1 MDRYFA
7 IVYDD
12 GVGNGH
18 QNIKVVKG
26 TKARDKFLSEHPGS
40 YVGSKSDEG
49 VSEKDFKKSTA
60 YLNTY
65 SAVEKRNNTSLKA
78 DAAQDNR
85 QSGGEAQDDVVKDEL
100 AIETGRELEK
110 DSTQSEESA
119 KEKAATTI
127 ANSSAITQQQ
137 KDLADAETKKA
148 LADAEAKRLENEK
161 KQRIVDAYS
170 DNTNLT
176 DKADFSGINEGGST
190 KLEGSEFTLEEPPN
204 NKGEGQPG
212 QGGNN
217 NNNKGAST
225 NKDNKGASNKLW
237 DAYKSGGLDGY
248 PTLKAVADIISN
260 NARMNMD
267 RAALLTGGQRD
278 LDAYKPIETET
289 DKIRDKQVDERAKL
303 GGYTLN
309 DAIKAAKNGD
319 YSLLQNAIGQDLITV
334 ENAAMS
340 LNMSP
345 ETLNKQFSTS
355 EKKIE
360 NEGKLSDLEVK
371 SKELGLTVEQFNSEQ
386 AVQSKINECNDKI
399 RNCEEAKAAL
409 NGHDWKKYEEVSGV
423 LARLSK
429 DVEKSGNATTIQS
442 SSGGSANGGG
452 SFFDIAKA
460 EAEGHWDSGDSS
472 TSTSQTDT
480 FYKNSLPDIQAK
492 AQAAME
498 GQDKANNELIKFYD
512 DLIVGYKKERTIL
525 QGQLNTLRKQ
535 HNVNTNVT
543 QSKPRATIP
552 TDNGEGEKAE

>member
-26 TKARDKFLSEHPGS
+26 AKARDDFLSKNPGS
-40 YVGSKSDEG
+40 YVGTKSDEG
-49 VSEKDFKKSTA
+49 VSEKDFKKSDA
-60 YLNTY
+60 YTRIY
-65 SAVEKRNNTSLKA
+65 KAVEKRNTTSNA
-78 DAAQDNR
+78 ATSAQDNR

-100 AIETGRELEK
+100 NIETGRELEK

-119 KEKAATTI
+119 RKKAANTV
-127 ANSSAITQQQ
+127 ANSSAITQKQ
-137 KDLADAETKKA
+137 KELADAETKKA
-148 LADAEAKRLENEK
+148 LAEAEAQRLENEK

-176 DKADFSGINEGGST
+176 DKADFSGINEGDST
-190 KLEGSEFTLEEPPN
+190 KLEDSEFNLEEPPK
-204 NKGEGQPG
+204 NKGEEQTG
-212 QGGNN
+212 QGDTNNNNNNN
-217 NNNKGAST
+217 NNNKGAS
-225 NKDNKGASNKLW
+225 NKFW
-237 DAYKSGGLDGY
+237 DAYKSGKLDIY

-345 ETLNKQFSTS
+345 ETLNKQFNTS

-423 LARLSK
+423 LAGLSK
-429 DVEKSGNATTIQS
+429 DVEKSGNVSTIQS
-442 SSGGSANGGG
+442 SSGGSAGGGG

-480 FYKNSLPDIQAK
+480 FYKNSLPDIQSK

-543 QSKPRATIP
+543 KSKPEATA
-552 TDNGEGEKAE
+552 TDNGEGGKAE

>member
-1 MDRYFA
+1 MDKYFA

-26 TKARDKFLSEHPGS
+26 TKARDDFLSKHPGS
-40 YVGSKSDEG
+40 YVGTKSDEG
-49 VSEKDFKKSTA
+49 VSEKDFKKSDA
-60 YLNTY
+60 YTRVY
-65 SAVEKRNNTSLKA
+65 KAVEKRNKTSNA
-78 DAAQDNR
+78 ATSAQDNR
-85 QSGGEAQDDVVKDEL
+85 LSGGEAQDDVVKNEL
-100 AIETGRELEK
+100 DIETGRELEK

-119 KEKAATTI
+119 RKKAATTVV
-127 ANSSAITQQQ
+127 NSSAITQKQ
-137 KDLADAETKKA
+137 KELADAETKKA
-148 LADAEAKRLENEK
+148 LAEAEAQRLENEK

-176 DKADFSGINEGGST
+176 DKADFSGINEGDST
-190 KLEGSEFTLEEPPN
+190 KLEDSEFNLEEPPK
-204 NKGEGQPG
+204 NKGEGQTG
-212 QGGNN
+212 QGDTNN
-217 NNNKGAST
+217 N
-225 NKDNKGASNKLW
+225 NKGASNKLW
-237 DAYKSGGLDGY
+237 DAYKSGKLDVY

-319 YSLLQNAIGQDLITV
+319 YSLLQDAIGQDLITV

-345 ETLNKQFSTS
+345 ETLNKQFNTS

-360 NEGKLSDLEVK
+360 NEGKLSDLDVK

-386 AVQSKINECNDKI
+386 AVQSKINECDDKI

-423 LARLSK
+423 LAGLSK
-429 DVEKSGNATTIQS
+429 DVEKSGNVSTIQS
-442 SSGGSANGGG
+442 SSGGSAGGGG

-512 DLIVGYKKERTIL
+512 DLIVRYKKERTIL
-525 QGQLNTLRKQ
+525 QGQLDTLRKQ

-543 QSKPRATIP
+543 KSNDAPTTTTPTATP
-552 TDNGEGEKAE
+552 TDNGEGGKAE

>member
-7 IVYDD
+7 IVYND

-26 TKARDKFLSEHPGS
+26 TKARDSFLSSHPGS

-49 VSEKDFKKSTA
+49 VKEGDFKKSNA
-60 YLNTY
+60 YLNTFN
-65 SAVEKRNNTSLKA
+65 AVKKRNETSNA
-78 DAAQDNR
+78 ATSAQDNR

-100 AIETGRELEK
+100 NIETGRELEK

-119 KEKAATTI
+119 RKKAATTV
-127 ANSSAITQQQ
+127 ANSKAITQQQ
-137 KDLADAETKKA
+137 KDLADADTKKA
-148 LADAEAKRLENEK
+148 LAEAEAQRLENEK

-170 DNTNLT
+170 DNANLT
-176 DKADFSGINEGGST
+176 DKADFSGINEGDST
-190 KLEGSEFTLEEPPN
+190 KLEDSEFKLEEPPRN
-204 NKGEGQPG
+204 EGEGQPG
-212 QGGNN
+212 QGGTNN
-217 NNNKGAST
+217 NNNNEGT
-225 NKDNKGASNKLW
+225 SNKLW
-237 DAYKSGGLDGY
+237 DAYKSGKLDAY

-278 LDAYKPIETET
+278 LDAYKPIEIET

-309 DAIKAAKNGD
+309 DAIEAAKNGD
-319 YSLLQNAIGQDLITV
+319 YSLLQNAIGQDLITL

-340 LNMSP
+340 LNMSS

-423 LARLSK
+423 LAGLSK

-442 SSGGSANGGG
+442 SSGGSAGGG
-452 SFFDIAKA
+452 ASFFDVAKA
-460 EAEGHWDSGDSS
+460 NAEGHWDSGDSS
-472 TSTSQTDT
+472 TNTSQTDT

-543 QSKPRATIP
+543 KSKPEATA
-552 TDNGEGEKAE
+552 TDNGEGGKAE

>member
-49 VSEKDFKKSTA
+49 VKEGDFKKSAA
-60 YLNTY
+60 YLNTFN
-65 SAVEKRNNTSLKA
+65 AVKKRNETSNA
-78 DAAQDNR
+78 ATSAQDNR

-100 AIETGRELEK
+100 NIETGRELEK

-119 KEKAATTI
+119 RKKAATTV

-148 LADAEAKRLENEK
+148 LAEAEAQRLENEK

-176 DKADFSGINEGGST
+176 DKADFSGINEGDST
-190 KLEGSEFTLEEPPN
+190 KLEGSEFTLEEPPK
-204 NKGEGQPG
+204 NKGEGQTG
-212 QGGNN
+212 QGDTN
-217 NNNKGAST
+217 NNNKGT
-225 NKDNKGASNKLW
+225 SNKLW
-237 DAYKSGGLDGY
+237 DAYKSGKLDPY

-399 RNCEEAKAAL
+399 RNCEEAKNAL

-423 LARLSK
+423 LAGLSK

-442 SSGGSANGGG
+442 SSGGSAGGG
-452 SFFDIAKA
+452 ASFFDVAKA
-460 EAEGHWDSGDSS
+460 NAEGHWDSGDSS
-472 TSTSQTDT
+472 TNTSQTDT

-498 GQDKANNELIKFYD
+498 GQNKANNELIKFYD

-525 QGQLNTLRKQ
+525 QGQLNALRKQ

-543 QSKPRATIP
+543 KSKPEATA
-552 TDNGEGEKAE
+552 TDNGEGGKAE

>member
-26 TKARDKFLSEHPGS
+26 TKARDNFLSSHPGS

-49 VSEKDFKKSTA
+49 VKEGDFKKSTA
-60 YLNTY
+60 YLNTFN
-65 SAVEKRNNTSLKA
+65 AVKKRNETSNA
-78 DAAQDNR
+78 ATSAQDNR

-100 AIETGRELEK
+100 NIETGRELEK

-119 KEKAATTI
+119 RKKAATTV

-137 KDLADAETKKA
+137 KDLADADTKKA
-148 LADAEAKRLENEK
+148 LAEAEAQRLENEK
-161 KQRIVDAYS
+161 KQRIIDAYS

-176 DKADFSGINEGGST
+176 DKADFSGINEGDST
-190 KLEGSEFTLEEPPN
+190 KLEDSEFTLEEPPK

-212 QGGNN
+212 QGGTNNN
-217 NNNKGAST
+217 NNNKGT
-225 NKDNKGASNKLW
+225 SNKLW
-237 DAYKSGGLDGY
+237 DAYKSGKLDPY

-278 LDAYKPIETET
+278 LDAYKPIEIET

-345 ETLNKQFSTS
+345 ETLNKQFNTS

-423 LARLSK
+423 LAGLSK
-429 DVEKSGNATTIQS
+429 DVEKSGKAATIQS
-442 SSGGSANGGG
+442 SSGGSAGGG
-452 SFFDIAKA
+452 ASFFDVAKA
-460 EAEGHWDSGDSS
+460 NAEGHWDSGDSS

-543 QSKPRATIP
+543 KSKPEATA
-552 TDNGEGEKAE
+552 TDNGEGGKAE

>member
-26 TKARDKFLSEHPGS
+26 TKKRDEFLNKHPGS
-40 YVGSKSDEG
+40 YVTAKSDEG
-49 VSEKDFKKSTA
+49 VKESDFKKSDA
-60 YLNTY
+60 YKNAY
-65 SAVEKRNNTSLKA
+65 KAVEKRNKTSNEA
-78 DAAQDNR
+78 DAAQNNR
-85 QSGGEAQDDVVKDEL
+85 LSGGEAQDDVVKDEL
-100 AIETGRELEK
+100 EIETGKELEK

-119 KEKAATTI
+119 KKKAATTV
-127 ANSSAITQQQ
+127 AGSPAITQQQ
-137 KDLADAETKKA
+137 KDLADADTKKA
-148 LADAEAKRLENEK
+148 LAEAEAEAQRLENEK

-176 DKADFSGINEGGST
+176 DKADFSDIKEGDST
-190 KLEGSEFTLEEPPN
+190 KLEDSDFTVDESPE
-204 NKGEGQPG
+204 NKGEGQ
-212 QGGNN
+212 QGGTSDKDSTDNN
-217 NNNKGAST
+217 G
-225 NKDNKGASNKLW
+225 GRNKLW
-237 DAYKSGGLDGY
+237 DDYKSGKLDAY
-248 PTLKAVADIISN
+248 PTLKAVADMISN
-260 NARMNMD
+260 NARMNLD

-340 LNMSP
+340 LNMTP
-345 ETLNKQFSTS
+345 ETLNKQFNTS

-360 NEGKLSDLEVK
+360 NEGKLSDLDVKAKEV
-371 SKELGLTVEQFNSEQ
+371 GLTTEQFNSEQ
-386 AVQSKINECNDKI
+386 AIRTKIDECNDKI
-399 RNCEEAKAAL
+399 RNCEEAKNAL
-409 NGHDWKKYEEVSGV
+409 NDHDWKKYEEVSGI
-423 LARLSK
+423 LAGLSR

-442 SSGGSANGGG
+442 SSGGSAGGGG
-452 SFFDIAKA
+452 SFFDMVKA
-460 EAEGHWDSGDSS
+460 DAEGHWDSGDSS
-472 TSTSQTDT
+472 TNSSQTDT

-498 GQDKANNELIKFYD
+498 GQDKANNELIKLYD
-512 DLIVGYKKERTIL
+512 DMIVRYKKERAIL
-525 QGQLNTLRKQ
+525 QGQLDTLRKQ
-535 HNVNTNVT
+535 HNVNTKLNYAPT
-543 QSKPRATIP
+543 STSTTDTP
-552 TDNGEGEKAE
+552 TDNGKGGEA

>member
-26 TKARDKFLSEHPGS
+26 AKARDDFLSKNPGS
-40 YVGSKSDEG
+40 YVGTKSDEG

-60 YLNTY
+60 YTRIY
-65 SAVEKRNNTSLKA
+65 KAVEKRNTTSNA
-78 DAAQDNR
+78 ATSAQDNR

-100 AIETGRELEK
+100 DIETGRELEK

-119 KEKAATTI
+119 RKKAATTVVD
-127 ANSSAITQQQ
+127 SPAITQKQ
-137 KDLADAETKKA
+137 KELADAETKKA
-148 LADAEAKRLENEK
+148 LAEAEAQRLENEK

-176 DKADFSGINEGGST
+176 DKADFSGINEGDST
-190 KLEGSEFTLEEPPN
+190 KLEDSEFNLEEPPN
-204 NKGEGQPG
+204 NKGEGQTG
-212 QGGNN
+212 QGDTNN
-217 NNNKGAST
+217 NNN
-225 NKDNKGASNKLW
+225 NNNNNKGASNKLW
-237 DAYKSGGLDGY
+237 DAYKSGKLDIY

-345 ETLNKQFSTS
+345 ETLNKQFNTS

-409 NGHDWKKYEEVSGV
+409 NGHEWKKYEEVSGV
-423 LARLSK
+423 LAGLSK

-442 SSGGSANGGG
+442 SSGGSAGGGG

-512 DLIVGYKKERTIL
+512 DLIVRYKKERTIL
-525 QGQLNTLRKQ
+525 QGQLDTLRKQ

-543 QSKPRATIP
+543 KSKPEATA
-552 TDNGEGEKAE
+552 TDNGEGGKAE

>member
-26 TKARDKFLSEHPGS
+26 TRARDNFLSKHPGS
-40 YVGSKSDEG
+40 YVGAKSDEG
-49 VSEKDFKKSTA
+49 VKEGDFKKSTA
-60 YLNTY
+60 YTNVY
-65 SAVEKRNNTSLKA
+65 SAVEKRNGTSNA
-78 DAAQDNR
+78 ASSAQDNR

-100 AIETGRELEK
+100 DIETGRELEK

-119 KEKAATTI
+119 RKKAATTV

-137 KDLADAETKKA
+137 KDLADADTKKA
-148 LADAEAKRLENEK
+148 LAEAEAQRLENEK
-161 KQRIVDAYS
+161 KQRIIDAYS

-176 DKADFSGINEGGST
+176 DKADFSGINEGDST
-190 KLEGSEFTLEEPPN
+190 KLEDSEFTLEEPPK
-204 NKGEGQPG
+204 NKGEGQTG
-212 QGGNN
+212 QGDTNN
-217 NNNKGAST
+217 NNNKGAS
-225 NKDNKGASNKLW
+225 NKGTSNKLW
-237 DAYKSGGLDGY
+237 DAYKSGKLDPY

-278 LDAYKPIETET
+278 LDAYKPIEIET

-319 YSLLQNAIGQDLITV
+319 YSLLQNAIGQGLITL

-340 LNMSP
+340 VNMSP
-345 ETLNKQFSTS
+345 ETLNKQFNTS

-399 RNCEEAKAAL
+399 RNCEEAKNAL
-409 NGHDWKKYEEVSGV
+409 NDHDWKKYEEVSGI
-423 LARLSK
+423 LAGLSK
-429 DVEKSGNATTIQS
+429 DVEKSGKAATIQS
-442 SSGGSANGGG
+442 SSGGSAGGG
-452 SFFDIAKA
+452 ASFFDVAKA
-460 EAEGHWDSGDSS
+460 NAEGHWDSGDSS

-498 GQDKANNELIKFYD
+498 GQDKANNELIKLYD

-543 QSKPRATIP
+543 QSKSGAAT
-552 TDNGEGEKAE
+552 TDNGEGGKAE

>member
-1 MDRYFA
+1 MDKYFA

-26 TKARDKFLSEHPGS
+26 TKARDDFLSKHPGS
-40 YVGSKSDEG
+40 YVGTKSDEG
-49 VSEKDFKKSTA
+49 VSEKDFKKSDA
-60 YLNTY
+60 YTRVY
-65 SAVEKRNNTSLKA
+65 KAVEKRNKTSNA
-78 DAAQDNR
+78 ATSAQDNR
-85 QSGGEAQDDVVKDEL
+85 LSGGEAQDDVVKNEL
-100 AIETGRELEK
+100 DIETGRELEK

-119 KEKAATTI
+119 RKKAATTVV
-127 ANSSAITQQQ
+127 NSSAITQKQ
-137 KDLADAETKKA
+137 KELADAETKKA
-148 LADAEAKRLENEK
+148 LAEAEAQRLENEK

-176 DKADFSGINEGGST
+176 DKADFSGINEGDST
-190 KLEGSEFTLEEPPN
+190 KLEDSEFNLEEPPK
-204 NKGEGQPG
+204 NKGEGQTG
-212 QGGNN
+212 QGDTNN
-217 NNNKGAST
+217 N
-225 NKDNKGASNKLW
+225 NKGASNKLW
-237 DAYKSGGLDGY
+237 DAYKSGKLDVY

-319 YSLLQNAIGQDLITV
+319 YSLLQDAIGQDLITV

-345 ETLNKQFSTS
+345 ETLNKQFNTS

-386 AVQSKINECNDKI
+386 AVQSKINECDDKI

-423 LARLSK
+423 LAGLSK
-429 DVEKSGNATTIQS
+429 DVEKSGNVSTIQS
-442 SSGGSANGGG
+442 SSGGSAGGGG
-452 SFFDIAKA
+452 SFFDMAKA

-512 DLIVGYKKERTIL
+512 DLIVRYKKERTIL
-525 QGQLNTLRKQ
+525 QGQLDTLRKQ

-543 QSKPRATIP
+543 KSNDAPTTTTPTATP
-552 TDNGEGEKAE
+552 TDNGEGGKAE

>member
-26 TKARDKFLSEHPGS
+26 TKARDSFLSSHPGS
-40 YVGSKSDEG
+40 YVGTKSDEG
-49 VSEKDFKKSTA
+49 VSEKDFKKSTG
-60 YLNTY
+60 YTNIY
-65 SAVEKRNNTSLKA
+65 SAVEKRNRTSN
-78 DAAQDNR
+78 AATSSQDNR

-100 AIETGRELEK
+100 NIETGRELEK

-119 KEKAATTI
+119 RKKAATTV
-127 ANSSAITQQQ
+127 ANSKAITQQQ

-148 LADAEAKRLENEK
+148 LAEAEAQRLENEK

-176 DKADFSGINEGGST
+176 DKADFSGINEGDST
-190 KLEGSEFTLEEPPN
+190 KLEGSEFNLEEPPATSSTNDSTNSKGN
-204 NKGEGQPG
+204 NNN
-212 QGGNN
+212 NN
-217 NNNKGAST
+217 NNNKGAS
-225 NKDNKGASNKLW
+225 NKFW
-237 DAYKSGGLDGY
+237 DAYKSGKLDVY

-260 NARMNMD
+260 NARMNLD

-278 LDAYKPIETET
+278 LDAYKPIEIET

-409 NGHDWKKYEEVSGV
+409 NGHDWKKYEEVSGI
-423 LARLSK
+423 LAGLSK
-429 DVEKSGNATTIQS
+429 DVEKSGKVATIQS
-442 SSGGSANGGG
+442 SSGGSAGGG
-452 SFFDIAKA
+452 ASFFDVAKA
-460 EAEGHWDSGDSS
+460 NAEGHWDSGDSS
-472 TSTSQTDT
+472 TNTSQTDT

-512 DLIVGYKKERTIL
+512 GLIVGYKKERTIL
-525 QGQLNTLRKQ
+525 QGQLNALRKQ

-543 QSKPRATIP
+543 KSKPATTP
-552 TDNGEGEKAE
+552 TDNGEGGKAE

>member
-1 MDRYFA
+1 MDTYYA

-26 TKARDKFLSEHPGS
+26 TKKRDEFLSKNKGS
-40 YVGSKSDEG
+40 YVAAKSDEG
-49 VSEKDFKKSTA
+49 QSEKDFKKSNA
-60 YLNTY
+60 YKNAY
-65 SAVEKRNNTSLKA
+65 SRVETRNKTSNKA
-78 DAAQDNR
+78 DAARSNR
-85 QSGGEAQDDVVKDEL
+85 LSGGEAQDDVVNDEL
-100 AIETGRELEK
+100 DIETGRELEE
-110 DSTQSEESA
+110 DPSQSEESA
-119 KEKAATTI
+119 QKKAAKTV
-127 ANSSAITQQQ
+127 AGSPAITDKQ
-137 KDLADAETKKA
+137 KELANAETKKA
-148 LADAEAKRLENEK
+148 LAEAEAQRLENEK
-161 KQRIVDAYS
+161 KQRIIDAYS

-176 DKADFSGINEGGST
+176 DKADFSDIEEGDST
-190 KLEGSEFTLEEPPN
+190 KLEDSDFTVEEPPATPPTSDSTN
-204 NKGEGQPG
+204 NKGGT
-212 QGGNN
+212 NN
-217 NNNKGAST
+217 NNNNGDR
-225 NKDNKGASNKLW
+225 NKFW
-237 DAYKSGGLDGY
+237 DTYKSGGFDAY
-248 PTLKAVADIISN
+248 PTLKAVADMISN

-340 LNMSP
+340 LNMTP
-345 ETLNKQFSTS
+345 ETLNKQFNTS

-360 NEGKLSDLEVK
+360 NEGKLSDLDVKAKEV
-371 SKELGLTVEQFNSEQ
+371 GLTTEQFNSEQ
-386 AVQSKINECNDKI
+386 AVQERIDVCTDKI
-399 RNCEEAKAAL
+399 KTCEEAKAAL

-423 LARLSK
+423 LAGLSK

-442 SSGGSANGGG
+442 SSGGSAGGG
-452 SFFDIAKA
+452 GNFFDMVKA
-460 EAEGHWDSGDSS
+460 DAEGHWDSGDSS

-480 FYKNSLPDIQAK
+480 FYKNSLPEIQSK

-498 GQDKANNELIKFYD
+498 GQDKANNELIKLYD
-512 DLIVGYKKERTIL
+512 KMIVDYKKERAIL

-535 HNVNTNVT
+535 HNVNTKLSYAPT
-543 QSKPRATIP
+543 ATP
-552 TDNGEGEKAE
+552 TATDSGEGGKAE

>member
-26 TKARDKFLSEHPGS
+26 TKARDKFLSKNQGS
-40 YVGSKSDEG
+40 YVAAKSDEG
-49 VSEKDFKKSTA
+49 VSEGDFKKSDA
-60 YLNTY
+60 YKNAY
-65 SAVEKRNNTSLKA
+65 SKVETRNKTSNKA
-78 DAAQDNR
+78 GEAQDNR
-85 QSGGEAQDDVVKDEL
+85 LSGGEAQDDVVKDEL
-100 AIETGRELEK
+100 NIETGRELEK

-119 KEKAATTI
+119 KKKAATTV

-148 LADAEAKRLENEK
+148 LAEAEAQRQENEK
-161 KQRIVDAYS
+161 KQRIIDAYS

-176 DKADFSGINEGGST
+176 DKADFSDINEGDST
-190 KLEGSEFTLEEPPN
+190 KLEDSEFNLEEPPKN
-204 NKGEGQPG
+204 EGEGQSG
-212 QGGNN
+212 QGGTN
-217 NNNKGAST
+217 NNNKGT
-225 NKDNKGASNKLW
+225 SNKLW
-237 DAYKSGGLDGY
+237 DAYKSGKLDPY

-278 LDAYKPIETET
+278 LDAYKPIEIET

-345 ETLNKQFSTS
+345 ETLNKQFNTS

-399 RNCEEAKAAL
+399 RNCEEAKHAL
-409 NGHDWKKYEEVSGV
+409 NGHDWKKYEEVSGI
-423 LARLSK
+423 LAGLSK
-429 DVEKSGNATTIQS
+429 DVEKSGKAATIQS
-442 SSGGSANGGG
+442 SSGGSAGGG
-452 SFFDIAKA
+452 ASFFDVAKA
-460 EAEGHWDSGDSS
+460 NAEGHWDSGDSS

-543 QSKPRATIP
+543 KSKPKATA
-552 TDNGEGEKAE
+552 TDNGEGGKAE

>member
-26 TKARDKFLSEHPGS
+26 TKKRDEFLSKNPGS
-40 YVGSKSDEG
+40 YVAAKSDEG
-49 VSEKDFKKSTA
+49 VKEGDFKKSDA
-60 YLNTY
+60 YKNAY
-65 SAVEKRNNTSLKA
+65 SKVETRNRTSNKA
-78 DAAQDNR
+78 GEAQDNR
-85 QSGGEAQDDVVKDEL
+85 LSGGEAQDDVVKDEL
-100 AIETGRELEK
+100 NIETGRELEK
-110 DSTQSEESA
+110 DSTQSEELA
-119 KEKAATTI
+119 KKKAAETV

-148 LADAEAKRLENEK
+148 LAEAEAQRLENEK

-176 DKADFSGINEGGST
+176 DKADFSGINEGDST
-190 KLEGSEFTLEEPPN
+190 KLESSEFTLEEPPKN
-204 NKGEGQPG
+204 EGEGQPG
-212 QGGNN
+212 QGGTNNN
-217 NNNKGAST
+217 NNNKGT
-225 NKDNKGASNKLW
+225 SNKLW
-237 DAYKSGGLDGY
+237 DAYKSGKLDSY

-334 ENAAMS
+334 ENAAMA
-340 LNMSP
+340 LNMTT

-423 LARLSK
+423 LASLSK
-429 DVEKSGNATTIQS
+429 DVEKSGKAATIQS
-442 SSGGSANGGG
+442 SSGGSAEGGA
-452 SFFDIAKA
+452 SFFDVAKA
-460 EAEGHWDSGDSS
+460 NAEGHWDSGDSS

-543 QSKPRATIP
+543 KSKPEATA
-552 TDNGEGEKAE
+552 TDNGEGGKAE

>member
-26 TKARDKFLSEHPGS
+26 TKKRDEFLGKNKGS
-40 YVGSKSDEG
+40 YVAATSDEG
-49 VSEKDFKKSTA
+49 VKEGDFKKSAA
-60 YLNTY
+60 YKNAY
-65 SAVEKRNNTSLKA
+65 SKVETRNKTSNRA
-78 DAAQDNR
+78 DASQDNR
-85 QSGGEAQDDVVKDEL
+85 LSGGEAQDDVVKDEL
-100 AIETGRELEK
+100 EIETGRELEK
-110 DSTQSEESA
+110 DSTQSEEAAA
-119 KEKAATTI
+119 KKAAKTV
-127 ANSSAITQQQ
+127 AGSPAITQQQ

-148 LADAEAKRLENEK
+148 LAEAEAQRQENEK
-161 KQRIVDAYS
+161 KQRIIDAYA

-176 DKADFSGINEGGST
+176 DKADFSDINEGDST
-190 KLEGSEFTLEEPPN
+190 KLEDSEFTLEEPPN

-212 QGGNN
+212 QGSNTNN
-217 NNNKGAST
+217 NN
-225 NKDNKGASNKLW
+225 NKGASNKLW

-309 DAIKAAKNGD
+309 DAINAAKNGD

-423 LARLSK
+423 LAGLSK

-442 SSGGSANGGG
+442 SSGGSASGGG
-452 SFFDIAKA
+452 SFFDMAKA

-492 AQAAME
+492 AKAAME

-543 QSKPRATIP
+543 QSKPDGTTTS
-552 TDNGEGEKAE
+552 TDNVEGEKAE

>member
-1 MDRYFA
+1 MDKYFA

-26 TKARDKFLSEHPGS
+26 TKARDDFLSKHPGS
-40 YVGSKSDEG
+40 YVGTKSDEG
-49 VSEKDFKKSTA
+49 VSEKDFKKSDA
-60 YLNTY
+60 YTRVY
-65 SAVEKRNNTSLKA
+65 KAVEKRNKTSNA
-78 DAAQDNR
+78 ATSAQDNR
-85 QSGGEAQDDVVKDEL
+85 LSGGEAQDDVVKNEL
-100 AIETGRELEK
+100 DIETGRELEK

-119 KEKAATTI
+119 RKKAATTVV
-127 ANSSAITQQQ
+127 NSSAITQKQ
-137 KDLADAETKKA
+137 KELADAETKKA
-148 LADAEAKRLENEK
+148 LAEAEAQRLENEK

-176 DKADFSGINEGGST
+176 DKADFSGINEGDST
-190 KLEGSEFTLEEPPN
+190 KLEDSEFNLEEPPK
-204 NKGEGQPG
+204 NKGEGQTG
-212 QGGNN
+212 QGDTNN
-217 NNNKGAST
+217 N
-225 NKDNKGASNKLW
+225 NKGASNKLW
-237 DAYKSGGLDGY
+237 DAYKSGKLDVY

-319 YSLLQNAIGQDLITV
+319 YSLLQDAIGQDLITV

-345 ETLNKQFSTS
+345 ETLNKQFNTS

-386 AVQSKINECNDKI
+386 AVQSKINECDDKI

-423 LARLSK
+423 LAGLSK
-429 DVEKSGNATTIQS
+429 DVEKSGNVSTIQS
-442 SSGGSANGGG
+442 SSGGSAGGGG

-512 DLIVGYKKERTIL
+512 DLIVRYKKERTIL
-525 QGQLNTLRKQ
+525 QGQLDTLRKQ

-543 QSKPRATIP
+543 KSNDAPTTTTPTATP
-552 TDNGEGEKAE
+552 TDNGEGGKAE

>member
-26 TKARDKFLSEHPGS
+26 TAARDKFLSKNPGS
-40 YVGSKSDEG
+40 YVAAKSDEG
-49 VSEKDFKKSTA
+49 VKESDFKKSAA
-60 YLNTY
+60 YSNAY
-65 SAVEKRNNTSLKA
+65 SAVEKRNNTSLEA
-78 DAAQDNR
+78 DDAQANR
-85 QSGGEAQDDVVKDEL
+85 LSGGEAQDDVVKDEL
-100 AIETGRELEK
+100 SIETGKELEK

-119 KEKAATTI
+119 RKKAANTV
-127 ANSSAITQQQ
+127 ANSSAITDKQ
-137 KDLADAETKKA
+137 KELADADTKKA
-148 LADAEAKRLENEK
+148 LAEAEAQRLENEK

-170 DNTNLT
+170 DNANLT
-176 DKADFSGINEGGST
+176 DKADFSDINEGDST
-190 KLEGSEFTLEEPPN
+190 KLEDSEFTLEEPPKN
-204 NKGEGQPG
+204 EGEGQPG
-212 QGGNN
+212 QGT
-217 NNNKGAST
+217 T

-237 DAYKSGGLDGY
+237 DAYKSGKLDGY

-267 RAALLTGGQRD
+267 RAAILTGGQRD

-303 GGYTLN
+303 GGYTVN
-309 DAIKAAKNGD
+309 DAIEAAKNGD
-319 YSLLQNAIGQDLITV
+319 YSLLQNAIGQDLITL

-340 LNMSP
+340 INMTP
-345 ETLNKQFSTS
+345 ETLSKQFSTS

-399 RNCEEAKAAL
+399 RNCEEAKNAL
-409 NGHDWKKYEEVSGV
+409 NDHDWKKYEEVSGI
-423 LARLSK
+423 LAGLSK

-442 SSGGSANGGG
+442 SSGGSAGGG
-452 SFFDIAKA
+452 ASFFDVAKA
-460 EAEGHWDSGDSS
+460 NAEGHWDSGDSS
-472 TSTSQTDT
+472 TNTSQTDT

-512 DLIVGYKKERTIL
+512 GLIVGYKKERTIL

-543 QSKPRATIP
+543 KSKPEATA
-552 TDNGEGEKAE
+552 TDNGEGGKAE

>member
-12 GVGNGH
+12 DAGNGH

-26 TKARDKFLSEHPGS
+26 TKARDDFLSKNPGS

-49 VSEKDFKKSTA
+49 VKEEDFKKSNA
-60 YLNTY
+60 YLNIY
-65 SAVEKRNNTSLKA
+65 NAVRKRNETSN
-78 DAAQDNR
+78 AATSAQYNR
-85 QSGGEAQDDVVKDEL
+85 LSGGEAQDDVVKDEL
-100 AIETGRELEK
+100 DIETGRELEK

-119 KEKAATTI
+119 RKKAATTV

-137 KDLADAETKKA
+137 KDLADTDTKKA
-148 LADAEAKRLENEK
+148 LAEAEAQRLENEK

-176 DKADFSGINEGGST
+176 DKADFSGINEGDST
-190 KLEGSEFTLEEPPN
+190 KLEDSEFNLEEPPK
-204 NKGEGQPG
+204 NKGEGQTG
-212 QGGNN
+212 QGDTNN
-217 NNNKGAST
+217 N
-225 NKDNKGASNKLW
+225 NKGASNKLW
-237 DAYKSGGLDGY
+237 DAYKSGKLDAY

-309 DAIKAAKNGD
+309 DAIEAAKNGD

-423 LARLSK
+423 LAGLSK
-429 DVEKSGNATTIQS
+429 DVEKSGNASTIQS
-442 SSGGSANGGG
+442 SSGGSAGGG
-452 SFFDIAKA
+452 ASFFDVAKA
-460 EAEGHWDSGDSS
+460 NAEGHWDSGDSS

-543 QSKPRATIP
+543 KSKPEATA
-552 TDNGEGEKAE
+552 TDNGEGGKAE